1 METLAP
7 QIIFWVFAVLMLGS
21 AVIVVHGKNLVRSAF
36 ALLATFFSV
45 AVFYVMLGADFL
57 AGAQVLIYVGGILTL
72 ILFGVMLTNRIY
84 NLNLETATFQVVPG
98 AMVSLAV
105 FVLLTTVI
113 TRTPWSQASDHRG
126 RADDGED
133 RSLVDDG
140 VRVAVR
146 GRLGAASG
154 GTPRRRHARQAEDGP
169 VIPLEHYLI
178 VAAALFSLGLYGML
192 TRKNAINVLMAI
204 ELIFNSANLNLVA
217 FSRFVT
223 GDTEGQ
229 VFALFV
235 IVIAACEAAVALA
248 IVMSLYRIIKDVSL
262 DEASVLKG

>member
-84 NLNLETATFQVVPG
+84 NVNLQTATFQVAPG

-113 TRTPWSQASDHRG
+113 TRTPWSQA
-126 RADDGED
+126 AIIEDGPTTARIG
-133 RSLVDDG
+133 RSLMTEYVLPFE
-140 VRVAVR
+140 VASVLLLVAL
-146 GRLGAASG
+146 LGAAMLV
-154 GTPRRRHARQAEDGP
+154 RRRTD
-169 VIPLEHYLI
+169 L
-178 VAAALFSLGLYGML
+178 
-192 TRKNAINVLMAI
+192 
-204 ELIFNSANLNLVA
+204 
-217 FSRFVT
+217 
-223 GDTEGQ
+223 
-229 VFALFV
+229 
-235 IVIAACEAAVALA
+235 
-248 IVMSLYRIIKDVSL
+248 
-262 DEASVLKG
+262 

>member
-98 AMVSLAV
+98 GLVSLAV

-113 TRTPWSQASDHRG
+113 TRTPWSQASIIE
-126 RADDGED
+126 DGPTTARIG
-133 RSLVDDG
+133 RSLMTEYVLPFE
-140 VRVAVR
+140 VASVLLLVAL
-146 GRLGAASG
+146 LGAAMLV
-154 GTPRRRHARQAEDGP
+154 RRRTD
-169 VIPLEHYLI
+169 L
-178 VAAALFSLGLYGML
+178 
-192 TRKNAINVLMAI
+192 
-204 ELIFNSANLNLVA
+204 
-217 FSRFVT
+217 
-223 GDTEGQ
+223 
-229 VFALFV
+229 
-235 IVIAACEAAVALA
+235 
-248 IVMSLYRIIKDVSL
+248 
-262 DEASVLKG
+262 